1 MNSEK
6 IVTCNSTWC
15 DNCKYIENLILD
27 AYNDNREY
35 KNALNMII
43 DKNNII
49 LEQNKIIENLKEE
62 LKNYK
67 T

>member
-1 MNSEK
+1 MNFEK
-6 IVTCNSTWC
+6 NVCS
-15 DNCKYIENLILD
+15 NCKYVEDLILE
-27 AYNDNREY
+27 AYNDNKDY

-43 DKNNII
+43 EKNNTI

-67 T
+67 S